1 MKTDSGKPEK
11 GEARICPVCGTKF
24 YAADSGFCPVCIL
37 RGATGEESAVT
48 GEPRSAPGS
57 AGIAE
62 DADGGSQVRR
72 FEHYEVM
79 LDEHARPI
87 ELGRGAMGV
96 TYKALDVD
104 LRCPVTLKV
113 ISDRYR

>member
-37 RGATGEESAVT
+37 RGATGGESAVT

-79 LDEHARPI
+79 LDEHGRSI
-87 ELGRGAMGV
+87 ELPGPSNL
-96 TYKALDVD
+96 TL
-104 LRCPVTLKV
+104 VTLE
-113 ISDRYR
+113 YRVKQKENGLKSRFEIK